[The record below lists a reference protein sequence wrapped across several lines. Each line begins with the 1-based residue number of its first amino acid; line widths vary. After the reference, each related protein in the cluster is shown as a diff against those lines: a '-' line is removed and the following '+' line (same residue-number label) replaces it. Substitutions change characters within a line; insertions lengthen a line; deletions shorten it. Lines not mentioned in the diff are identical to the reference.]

1 MKGSALS
8 PARPVSTREHLPESR
23 GSRSSFENI
32 IRITGNGTLECDQT
46 TQQKFEQWFNENK
59 MDIMLISG
67 VDCLDFS
74 GVDCL
79 DLKFIEVASN
89 DTSTVN
95 FNNHVMK
102 FFAIAFSGVTVR

>member
-32 IRITGNGTLECDQT
+32 IRITGNGTLECDKT
-46 TQQKFEQWFNENK
+46 TQQTFEQWFNENK
-59 MDIMLISG
+59 MDIM
-67 VDCLDFS
+67 FS
-74 GVDCL
+74 GVDCP

-95 FNNHVMK
+95 FNKVHVMK
-102 FFAIAFSGVTVR
+102 FFDFAFSGVTVR